1 MTTLRPA
8 TPLRPGCAAVRL
20 AWPLRALAWS
30 ALACSALAC
39 AALASA
45 ALSAAALAAT
55 PAPATAPWTG
65 PYKDVTRTLQQPQ
78 QRIGLP
84 AWHRGPRDVLFWAF
98 ATGDCSAE
106 RWGSADD
113 GIDTARF
120 AQANVAAAVAARQ
133 PYVVSTGGAL
143 GIFTCSD
150 DAALQAFVERYDSAW
165 LRGLDFD
172 IEGAQTAAQIDSLVA
187 VLARLQVQRPALR
200 ISFTLATHASADG
213 RGLNDTG
220 LQVLQALRRTGLDRR
235 AVINLMV
242 MNYGEADARW
252 CVLRA
257 GRCDMGRSAVQA
269 ALNLHRQHGWPLG
282 RIAVTA
288 MPGENDVAGNVF
300 TPADAR
306 HLARAARR
314 LGLAG
319 VHHWSI
325 DRDQPCGAGEP
336 RVSPA
341 CHALPGVPAGRF
353 GQWLGGR

>member
-1 MTTLRPA
+1 MKTLRLFA
-8 TPLRPGCAAVRL
+8 TLML
-20 AWPLRALAWS
+20 AGT
-30 ALACSALAC
+30 
-39 AALASA
+39 AALASQ
-45 ALSAAALAAT
+45 AAT
-55 PAPATAPWTG
+55 PAPAAPWTG
-65 PYKDVTRTLQQPQ
+65 PYKDVTRGLQQPQ

-84 AWHRGPRDVLFWAF
+84 AWHRGPRDVVFWAF
-98 ATGDCSAE
+98 ATGDCHAE
-106 RWGSADD
+106 RWGADSD
-113 GIDTARF
+113 GIDTASF
-120 AQANVAAAVAARQ
+120 AQANVAAMVAAQQ

-172 IEGAQTAAQIDSLVA
+172 IEGAQTPEQVNALVD
-187 VLARLQVQRPALR
+187 VLARLQQQRPALR
-200 ISFTLATHASADG
+200 ISFTLATHASASG

-220 LQVLQALRRTGLDRR
+220 LQVLQALRRTGLHRS
-235 AVINLMV
+235 AVVNLMV

-252 CVLRA
+252 CVLRS

-269 ALNLHRQHGWPLG
+269 VLNLHRHHGWPLG
-282 RIAVTA
+282 QIAVTA

-314 LGLAG
+314 LRLAG

-325 DRDQPCGAGEP
+325 DRDQPCAAGEP

-341 CHALPGVPAGRF
+341 CHALPAVPAGRF